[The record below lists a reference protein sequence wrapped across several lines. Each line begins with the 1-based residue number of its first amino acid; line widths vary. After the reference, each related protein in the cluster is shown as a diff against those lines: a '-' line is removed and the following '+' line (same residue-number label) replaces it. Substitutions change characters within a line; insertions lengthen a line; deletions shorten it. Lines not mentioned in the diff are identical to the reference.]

1 MYIKDM
7 TLKEVTKQAVFL
19 ILFRLR
25 NNKFVKNW

>member
-7 TLKEVTKQAVFL
+7 TLEVTKQAVFL
-19 ILFRLR
+19 IFFRLR